1 MFLLGMVQQNA
12 VAIFTC
18 RQRRTSDIGR
28 WFSSFWSASHRS
40 NHGSSSWCCM
50 ETLWDISTTKFL
62 GSTAIVN
69 GGSNLDL
76 LKTIVDAGSLH
87 NQNVSSPWNS
97 NKFFPMIQKVVL
109 FLADFP
115 ASSDINHQWDYD
127 FRLEKPSFGGFG
139 LASWWDLWSG
149 YFPDCLRCVNVLQG
163 WRRKGMNSYL
173 PTLNRII
180 NH

>member
-1 MFLLGMVQQNA
+1 MA
-12 VAIFTC
+12 
-18 RQRRTSDIGR
+18 R

-87 NQNVSSPWNS
+87 NQNVLSPWNS

-109 FLADFP
+109 LLFFWVIFQHQVI
-115 ASSDINHQWDYD
+115 SKIQWDYD

-149 YFPDCLRCVNVLQG
+149 YFPDCLRWDLDRQCVETSMTQ
-163 WRRKGMNSYL
+163 KGHEYL

>member
-87 NQNVSSPWNS
+87 NQNVSSPWSS

-109 FLADFP
+109 LLFFGVIFQLP
-115 ASSDINHQWDYD
+115 AWYQPPMRLWLQVGKTELWWVWIGFVVRSLVGILPGLPEVRLGSSMCCKDDAERAWI
-127 FRLEKPSFGGFG
+127 PT
-139 LASWWDLWSG
+139 
-149 YFPDCLRCVNVLQG
+149 YFE
-163 WRRKGMNSYL
+163 
-173 PTLNRII
+173 
-180 NH
+180 